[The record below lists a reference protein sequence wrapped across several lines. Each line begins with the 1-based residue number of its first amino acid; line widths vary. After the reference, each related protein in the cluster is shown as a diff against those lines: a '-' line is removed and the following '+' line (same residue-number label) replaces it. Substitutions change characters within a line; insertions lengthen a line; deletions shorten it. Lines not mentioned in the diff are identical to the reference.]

1 MNPQHPTELT
11 AAEEK
16 IMTIAV
22 RLDSAMHYRNR
33 HLDKVNE
40 EQYIQCIGTELVH
53 HLATQI
59 DGITNLLYS
68 SR

>member
-1 MNPQHPTELT
+1 MNPQYPTELT

-16 IMTIAV
+16 IMAIAV
-22 RLDSAMHYRNR
+22 RLDSAMRYRNR
-33 HLDKVNE
+33 HLDEVNE
-40 EQYIQCIGTELVH
+40 EQYVQCIGTELVRH
-53 HLATQI
+53 PAARI